1 MLRSGP
7 FENDLFPPLSH
18 WTDKKQLEATGCAG
32 EMTKN
37 KTNFEIEVV
46 IFFAVSLILIFL
58 KKVEQK

>member
-1 MLRSGP
+1 M
-7 FENDLFPPLSH
+7 
-18 WTDKKQLEATGCAG
+18 TGCAG

-58 KKVEQK
+58 KKVEQKQRLSC